1 VHGSPT
7 RLAESK
13 QYPYNQLA
21 RHVRSAQGNFMNKEM
36 VKTRSMFSRTL
47 EALSIVAFLVF
58 LLVILLL
65 GMQGKM

>member
-1 VHGSPT
+1 
-7 RLAESK
+7 
-13 QYPYNQLA
+13 
-21 RHVRSAQGNFMNKEM
+21 MNKEM